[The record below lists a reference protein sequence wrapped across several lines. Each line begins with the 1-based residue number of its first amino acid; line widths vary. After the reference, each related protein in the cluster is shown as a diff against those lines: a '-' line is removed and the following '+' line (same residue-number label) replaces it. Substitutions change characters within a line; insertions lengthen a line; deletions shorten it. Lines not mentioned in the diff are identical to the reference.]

1 MITPP
6 GTAGHN
12 AKQYEAFKQYT
23 TQECFKGGVT
33 LDLSVGKILYL
44 KNRDR
49 INFNFSITNLLNNKE
64 IRTGGFEQGR
74 INLDHPER
82 FTNKHY
88 YMQGINFFLNA
99 SYNW

>member
-1 MITPP
+1 M
-6 GTAGHN
+6 
-12 AKQYEAFKQYT
+12 
-23 TQECFKGGVT
+23 
-33 LDLSVGKILYL
+33 DLSIGKILYL

-82 FTNKHY
+82 
-88 YMQGINFFLNA
+88 
-99 SYNW
+99 S